1 MLARLG
7 SALRLLG
14 ERYLRKYYS
23 HCQFLQQSYKKQ
35 TADYLAVLTS
45 YSSVMLLNS
54 LLFPTGGQCTL
65 TYEKADGWLR
75 ATWTGYI
82 NQEEAVSGA
91 LNYLTQV
98 GPFHCLYLLN
108 DSITLQGPWFDSTHW
123 LKTVWLPQAQ
133 RLGLRYIAHVIQVD
147 TYNDIMTLNFPL
159 RYVVDSLELQLFHDI
174 TAAEEWLRSC
184 QQPPVS
190 AAQAG
195 YPSLT

>member
-1 MLARLG
+1 
-7 SALRLLG
+7 
-14 ERYLRKYYS
+14 
-23 HCQFLQQSYKKQ
+23 
-35 TADYLAVLTS
+35 
-45 YSSVMLLNS
+45 MLLNS

-65 TYEKADGWLR
+65 TYEKTDGWLR

-82 NQEEAVSGA
+82 NQEEAASGA

-108 DSITLQGPWFDSTHW
+108 NNVELQGPWFDSTHW

-147 TYNDIMTLNFPL
+147 IYNDITTLNFP
-159 RYVVDSLELQLFHDI
+159 RCHVVDSLELQLFHDI
-174 TAAEEWLRSC
+174 AAAEEWLRSC

-190 AAQAG
+190 SASAG
-195 YPSLT
+195 YPSLA